1 MERKAKQMKLT
12 DMFCP
17 KEIKGQN
24 EANAI
29 PDQNVNTSTPIASS
43 SGHYDLDM
51 SMDISP
57 DENAPACG
65 KSLTQNDTLDV
76 SMSCSPDDF
85 DPAYL
90 IGKSITDNDKMK
102 LLNLPKT
109 EKFLYPTSDGRK
121 YSQTWENKFP
131 WLHYSKSKDAAFCIE
146 CILFGQPSST
156 DVFCSKG
163 FKDWK
168 NASGIK
174 RGMLLSHNNSQC
186 HQQSAART
194 HNFKTI
200 SSGEKKDIL
209 SSLSQ
214 SYEENV
220 TRNREILLSIIDT
233 IIVLSQQN
241 IPLRDCD
248 LDIGYLRGQGYDG
261 ASVMSGNTS
270 GVKTRIQDIQP
281 CAFYQHCRAHVLNLV
296 LSATCKAVPT
306 IRNLFDS
313 VNDITWFMGASPKRK
328 SIAERYISDD
338 DTAILVVNDDD
349 TSESSSG
356 TLINIARAKKSI
368 PKLCETRWNAQ
379 VDTLSTFIAKY
390 KSIFS
395 ALQDILDESSSTDAR
410 LKAASFMRQVQSS
423 VFIIALIISQH
434 ILSYTHPLSQALQKT
449 SCDLFKAYND
459 AQHCKSVIKNQRSDE
474 VFQVLF
480 TRASTLAECVNVCI
494 EKPRVSG
501 RMAHRAAAGDACD
514 SALVYFRINM
524 FYPFIDH
531 CVAQL
536 EERFPVNMSSIL
548 LASKLLPKVVST
560 VTDIEMAKVFDSYSE
575 DMPSPV
581 SFHAEVE
588 KSKNQKSYDDIISTA
603 FLLGSSWIVI
613 SPNKKKEFSAKAGCR
628 DFNHVYCGLLK
639 YKDNC

>member
-1 MERKAKQMKLT
+1 
-12 DMFCP
+12 
-17 KEIKGQN
+17 
-24 EANAI
+24 
-29 PDQNVNTSTPIASS
+29 
-43 SGHYDLDM
+43 
-51 SMDISP
+51 
-57 DENAPACG
+57 
-65 KSLTQNDTLDV
+65 
-76 SMSCSPDDF
+76 
-85 DPAYL
+85 
-90 IGKSITDNDKMK
+90 MK

-241 IPLRDCD
+241 IPLRGHNWDKQAKREDGNFARFLRWKSENVPLLKTHIETAPKNCD

-270 GVKTRIQDIQP
+270 GVKTRIQDVQP
-281 CAFYQHCRAHVLNLV
+281 RAFYQHCRAHVLNLV

-349 TSESSSG
+349 
-356 TLINIARAKKSI
+356 A
-368 PKLCETRWNAQ
+368 
-379 VDTLSTFIAKY
+379 
-390 KSIFS
+390 
-395 ALQDILDESSSTDAR
+395 
-410 LKAASFMRQVQSS
+410 
-423 VFIIALIISQH
+423 
-434 ILSYTHPLSQALQKT
+434 
-449 SCDLFKAYND
+449 
-459 AQHCKSVIKNQRSDE
+459 
-474 VFQVLF
+474 
-480 TRASTLAECVNVCI
+480 
-494 EKPRVSG
+494 
-501 RMAHRAAAGDACD
+501 
-514 SALVYFRINM
+514 
-524 FYPFIDH
+524 
-531 CVAQL
+531 
-536 EERFPVNMSSIL
+536 
-548 LASKLLPKVVST
+548 
-560 VTDIEMAKVFDSYSE
+560 
-575 DMPSPV
+575 
-581 SFHAEVE
+581 
-588 KSKNQKSYDDIISTA
+588 
-603 FLLGSSWIVI
+603 
-613 SPNKKKEFSAKAGCR
+613 
-628 DFNHVYCGLLK
+628 
-639 YKDNC
+639 

>member
-1 MERKAKQMKLT
+1 MS
-12 DMFCP
+12 P
-17 KEIKGQN
+17 EI
-24 EANAI
+24 
-29 PDQNVNTSTPIASS
+29 T
-43 SGHYDLDM
+43 
-51 SMDISP
+51 
-57 DENAPACG
+57 
-65 KSLTQNDTLDV
+65 
-76 SMSCSPDDF
+76 
-85 DPAYL
+85 
-90 IGKSITDNDKMK
+90 
-102 LLNLPKT
+102 
-109 EKFLYPTSDGRK
+109 
-121 YSQTWENKFP
+121 
-131 WLHYSKSKDAAFCIE
+131 
-146 CILFGQPSST
+146 
-156 DVFCSKG
+156 
-163 FKDWK
+163 
-168 NASGIK
+168 
-174 RGMLLSHNNSQC
+174 
-186 HQQSAART
+186 
-194 HNFKTI
+194 
-200 SSGEKKDIL
+200 
-209 SSLSQ
+209 
-214 SYEENV
+214 
-220 TRNREILLSIIDT
+220 
-233 IIVLSQQN
+233 
-241 IPLRDCD
+241 LRDCD

-270 GVKTRIQDIQP
+270 GVKTRIQDVQP
-281 CAFYQHCRAHVLNLV
+281 RAFYQHCRAHVLNLV

-349 TSESSSG
+349 ASESSSG
-356 TLINIARAKKSI
+356 TLINNARAKKSI
-368 PKLCETRWNAQ
+368 PKLCETRWNAR

-548 LASKLLPKVVST
+548 LASKLFPKVVST

-588 KSKNQKSYDDIISTA
+588 K
-603 FLLGSSWIVI
+603 
-613 SPNKKKEFSAKAGCR
+613 
-628 DFNHVYCGLLK
+628 
-639 YKDNC
+639 